1 MQKKLIILDTN
12 FLLLPFTLKIDIF
25 SEINK
30 IVFFPYEFVVLEQ
43 SIDELNKIASNKNE
57 KGKDREAAR
66 LALKLIN
73 QKQKKNELK
82 IVNFIK
88 DKQKTLYKAI
98 NSRNLLVDDIILM
111 LASSNEY
118 NEKNIENYIIFKNL
132 KDNLIVATNDADL
145 KKKLKNLGIKII
157 YLKNKKI
164 MEMQN
169 VL

>member
-1 MQKKLIILDTN
+1 
-12 FLLLPFTLKIDIF
+12 
-25 SEINK
+25 
-30 IVFFPYEFVVLEQ
+30 
-43 SIDELNKIASNKNE
+43 
-57 KGKDREAAR
+57 
-66 LALKLIN
+66 
-73 QKQKKNELK
+73 
-82 IVNFIK
+82 
-88 DKQKTLYKAI
+88 
-98 NSRNLLVDDIILM
+98 VDDIILK